1 MPNQTSDR
9 ITRAESIERLDREY
23 RNISDSLYNNIAY
36 STTTTNTTSIPQ
48 PVEEEALCNLS
59 DIITQPIYNPEP
71 DSSSRV
77 YDTGCPN
84 VLEPCYSTD
93 YINIRLKNIQEIYY
107 NICRGMYN
115 VGISEENVDL
125 FLIELY
131 RIDGYNLPIYGIS
144 KNKLKNIL
152 LTGDF

>member
-1 MPNQTSDR
+1 MPNQISNRT
-9 ITRAESIERLDREY
+9 TRAESVERLY
-23 RNISDSLYNNIAY
+23 RNITY
-36 STTTTNTTSIPQ
+36 STTTNT
-48 PVEEEALCNLS
+48 ACNLS
-59 DIITQPIYNPEP
+59 DVITQPIYNPEP

>member
-1 MPNQTSDR
+1 MPNQISNRT
-9 ITRAESIERLDREY
+9 TRAESIERLDRDYRNMLNDLY
-23 RNISDSLYNNIAY
+23 RNITY
-36 STTTTNTTSIPQ
+36 STTTNTASIPQ
-48 PVEEEALCNLS
+48 PVEETQCNLS
-59 DIITQPIYNPEP
+59 DVITQPIYNPEP